1 MDTLKPAVKV
11 TAEQW
16 GEKSRRGMVAIIENR
31 PYIVLTHESTSAP
44 VYQPVVII
52 DTATQR

>member
-1 MDTLKPAVKV
+1 METLKPAVKV

-16 GEKSRRGMVAIIENR
+16 HDKSRRGQVAIIDNR

-44 VYQPVVII
+44 VYQPVVIV
-52 DTATQR
+52 DTETQR